1 MVDISIETEVE
12 TAQRLRR
19 VIAAADFDV
28 HQGVWCFRESAL
40 SEPPQLTARTL
51 AVVRDAESWSALVPF
66 AEAEGAEVEK
76 FGLFSFHFPA
86 GQDNS
91 GFVGWLAG
99 HLKRALGTGVF
110 VVCGSNRE
118 RGGIYDYWGCP
129 VELLAAVEREIEA
142 LRSSAEG

>member
-1 MVDISIETEVE
+1 MVDISIETEDQ

-19 VIAAADFDV
+19 VLASAELEV
-28 HQGVWCFRESAL
+28 QPGVWCFRESPLA
-40 SEPPQLTARTL
+40 EPPQLSARTL

-66 AEAEGAEVEK
+66 AEADGPDVEK
-76 FGLFSFHFPA
+76 FGLFSFHFPT
-86 GQDNS
+86 GMDNS

-110 VVCGSNRE
+110 VVCGSNRG

-129 VELLAAVEREIEA
+129 VELLAAVEREIET
-142 LRSSAEG
+142 LRSP

>member
-1 MVDISIETEVE
+1 MVDISIETEAQ

-19 VIAAADFDV
+19 VIAEADLDV
-28 HQGVWCFRESAL
+28 HDGVWCFRESPLA
-40 SEPPQLTARTL
+40 EPPQLTPRTL

-86 GQDNS
+86 GLDNS

-110 VVCGSNRE
+110 IVCGSNRD

-142 LRSSAEG
+142 LRTTES